1 MLILYGKLWTMYVY
15 FILMLDGDD
24 CLLLL
29 FFLLKGSVFG
39 VGYSD
44 ASTYS
49 FIQLQQIGFI
59 SFSSKDVLGYMN

>member
-1 MLILYGKLWTMYVY
+1 MWICLKNVDIVRKIMDNV
-15 FILMLDGDD
+15 D

-59 SFSSKDVLGYMN
+59 SFSSKGILGYMN

>member
-1 MLILYGKLWTMYVY
+1 MLILYGKLWTMCVY

-29 FFLLKGSVFG
+29 FFLLKGLVFG

-59 SFSSKDVLGYMN
+59 SFSSKGILGYMN